1 MLPAPPGSGIAG
13 SRSGPGPVPHRRPGI
28 PHRVHG
34 LGGDASVSAC
44 PPTECSAPPPAGQ
57 MECINLITSEKYGE
71 KRVGYLGLMVLL
83 DEKQEGVRPDPLPR
97 PPCIVVKDI

>member
-1 MLPAPPGSGIAG
+1 
-13 SRSGPGPVPHRRPGI
+13 
-28 PHRVHG
+28 
-34 LGGDASVSAC
+34 
-44 PPTECSAPPPAGQ
+44 